1 VGFLAHPGPHLTD
14 RRVVAFRGVLLDI
27 FVTLYS
33 IQIGQGPLF
42 KCSLFIKRQQS
53 QALANRE
60 CEVGKFQKAVTP
72 KVFRVRSPYQKPVIS
87 YPWIL

>member
-1 VGFLAHPGPHLTD
+1 
-14 RRVVAFRGVLLDI
+14 LDI

-60 CEVGKFQKAVTP
+60 YEVGKFQKAVTP

-87 YPWIL
+87 YPWVL